1 MDVDPERT
9 PQQNS
14 TMQIPQSLL
23 PGMSP
28 WDTAEFQ
35 TLASPFM
42 LKESALKVFRPEN
55 IIPLS
60 VEMKTS

>member
-42 LKESALKVFRPEN
+42 LKE
-55 IIPLS
+55 
-60 VEMKTS
+60 